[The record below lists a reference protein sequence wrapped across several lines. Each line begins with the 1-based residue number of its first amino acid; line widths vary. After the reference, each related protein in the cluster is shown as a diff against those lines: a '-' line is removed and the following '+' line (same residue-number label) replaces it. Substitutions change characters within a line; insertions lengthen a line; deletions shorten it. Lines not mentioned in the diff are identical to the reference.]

1 MKSAAY
7 ERLKTDGRV
16 YTQLHQFYAIK
27 RLINGSSRF
36 PEFAKTSNLSGTH
49 LSTQRGRGLN
59 FEELRHYQQGDEV
72 RHMDW
77 KVTLRTGKPHI
88 RAYSEERE
96 QNFIVCVDQRE
107 SMFFSSLDTMK
118 SAAAANIAAYCMWQV
133 ANKGDRLGAVIMQDE
148 SANFLASYKGTRHA
162 EGIIRA
168 LHTRNHQLGGE
179 HAQVK
184 SEGSFHALL
193 RSLQKNRVHNSTII
207 IISDWYG
214 LNAHSTRLLRF
225 LQNSNHIIGVQV
237 VDPVEENIDHWQ
249 GVNISDGKHQL
260 QLSDDAMKNS
270 DALQQYSKAMA
281 EQSAQLSKLL
291 SSTDFPLISITT
303 DGDEIAAFSR
313 HFS

>member
-1 MKSAAY
+1 MSSATY
-7 ERLKTDGRV
+7 ERLKNDARV
-16 YTQLHQFYAIK
+16 YTQLHLLYGIK
-27 RLINGSSRF
+27 RLINGSNRF

-118 SAAAANIAAYCMWQV
+118 SVAAANIAAYCMWQIV
-133 ANKGDRLGAVIMQDE
+133 NKGDRLGALIMQDE
-148 SANFLASYKGTRHA
+148 RSDFFASYKGIRHT

-168 LHTRNHQLGGE
+168 LQTRNHQLGGE
-179 HAQVK
+179 HVAVK
-184 SEGSFHALL
+184 SERSFHELL
-193 RSLQKNRVHNSTII
+193 RCLQKNRVHNSTVI

-214 LNAHSTRLLRF
+214 LNAESTRLLRF
-225 LQNSNHIIGVQV
+225 LQNSNHVIGVQV
-237 VDPVEENIDHWQ
+237 VDPVETNIDYWQ

-270 DALQQYSKAMA
+270 DALQQYSETMKQ
-281 EQSAQLSKLL
+281 QSTELSKLL
-291 SSTDFPLISITT
+291 TSTDFPLISITT